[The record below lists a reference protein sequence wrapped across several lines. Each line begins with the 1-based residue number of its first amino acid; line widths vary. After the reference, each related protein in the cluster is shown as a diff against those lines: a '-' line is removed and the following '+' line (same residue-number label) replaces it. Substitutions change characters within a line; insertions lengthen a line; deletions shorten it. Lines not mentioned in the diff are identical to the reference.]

1 MPWGAPPRVYPG
13 CLGNHFRSFEM
24 IRSLNS
30 VLSQTT
36 GRNKPQSVKVLQTEP
51 RRGPGMAAHLTDSSL
66 LLLYSAPQI
75 FVRRAPC
82 HTGIGVRRGQRGTGG
97 RTEERRAP
105 RENRLCLCTRVLPG
119 QKCLLPLL
127 RDCPQNSQLYPS
139 FLSGPK
145 DGETPNAG
153 HVLMW
158 GKRSHHPSLGV
169 KIQRHEQLLHLQLD
183 SKGLRACFSSTE
195 MIYWRWL

>member
-13 CLGNHFRSFEM
+13 CLGNHFRSSEM

-82 HTGIGVRRGQRGTGG
+82 HTGIGVCRGQRGTGG

-105 RENRLCLCTRVLPG
+105 GKTDFVSAPG
-119 QKCLLPLL
+119 S
-127 RDCPQNSQLYPS
+127 SQGKSACY
-139 FLSGPK
+139 LSCATVHK
-145 DGETPNAG
+145 TA
-153 HVLMW
+153 
-158 GKRSHHPSLGV
+158 SC
-169 KIQRHEQLLHLQLD
+169 ILH
-183 SKGLRACFSSTE
+183 F
-195 MIYWRWL
+195 